1 MYKEMCI
8 IIMTIKMYSTA
19 AKNMTRT
26 TQDIN
31 KTLIFFKD
39 KDYRKK
45 HELYQIVRIHLHIN
59 STLYM
64 LN

>member
-8 IIMTIKMYSTA
+8 IIMTIQMYSTA

-39 KDYRKK
+39 ENDRKN
-45 HELYQIVRIHLHIN
+45 IN
-59 STLYM
+59 F
-64 LN
+64 LNSRDSLAH